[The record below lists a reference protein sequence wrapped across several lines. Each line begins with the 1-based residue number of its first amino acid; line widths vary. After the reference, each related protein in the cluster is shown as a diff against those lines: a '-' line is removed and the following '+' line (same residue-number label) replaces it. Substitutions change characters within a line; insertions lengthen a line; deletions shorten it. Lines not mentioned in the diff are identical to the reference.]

1 MQQFYRAVKG
11 SAAAAAAPPLAT
23 QEEKEYGEE
32 VKSLEEKIAAVQLRH
47 ITKTFGSVVANEDV
61 SLDIYK
67 GEILALLGENG
78 SGKTTLMN
86 MLSGIYYPDS
96 GQIFINGQE
105 ANIRSPKDAFS
116 YGIGMIHQHFKLVDV
131 LSAAEN
137 IVLGLKEP
145 GRLDLDKVA
154 AKVKEI
160 CDAYGFEVDPYQKI
174 YSMSVSQKQTVEIV
188 KVLYRGAD
196 ILILDEPT
204 AVLTPQETEKLFAVL
219 RNMRDAGKA
228 IVIITHKMHEVESLS
243 DRVAVLR
250 HGTYVGDMATKD
262 TNAQEMTNM
271 MVGHAVS
278 LNIERPAPVDP
289 KPRIE
294 VKNLTVRDLDGIVK
308 LDDVSFTANSGEILG
323 IAGISGCG
331 QKELLEAIAGLQ
343 PTMGGSISYVEDDG
357 QREELIGKDPLKIA
371 AMGVSLSFV
380 PEDRLGMGL
389 VGSMDLTDN
398 MMLRS
403 FRKGR
408 SWFAN
413 RKQPRALAEHV
424 VKELDVN
431 TPSIAT
437 PVRRLSGGNVQ
448 KVLVGREI
456 ASAPTVLLT
465 AYAVR
470 GLDINSSYTIY
481 DLINRQKKAGVAVIY
496 VGEDLDVLVELCDR
510 ILVLCGGKVSGIVDG
525 RKANKNDLGMMMTRL
540 GGNANG

>member
-1 MQQFYRAVKG
+1 MME
-11 SAAAAAAPPLAT
+11 T
-23 QEEKEYGEE
+23 
-32 VKSLEEKIAAVQLRH
+32 KIAAVSMRN
-47 ITKTFGSVVANEDV
+47 ISKTFGSVIANEKV

-78 SGKTTLMN
+78 SGKTTLLN
-86 MLSGIYYPDS
+86 MLSGIYFPDE
-96 GQIFINGQE
+96 GQIFINGKE
-105 ANIRSPKDAFS
+105 EVIKSPKDALDL
-116 YGIGMIHQHFKLVDV
+116 GIGMVHQHFKLIDV
-131 LSAAEN
+131 LSATEN
-137 IVLGLKEP
+137 IILGLEGKLNIKEAS
-145 GRLDLDKVA
+145 GKIE
-154 AKVKEI
+154 KI
-160 CDAYGFEVDPYQKI
+160 CKKYGFEVDPRQKV
-174 YSMSVSQKQTVEIV
+174 YDMSVSQKQTVEIV

-204 AVLTPQETEKLFAVL
+204 AVLTPQEAEKLFHVL
-219 RNMRDAGKA
+219 RKMRDDGKA

-250 HGTYVGDMATKD
+250 DGRYIGSMATKD
-262 TNAQEMTNM
+262 TNVTEMTNM
-271 MVGHAVS
+271 MVGHAVT
-278 LNIERPAPVDP
+278 LNIDRPEPVDP

-294 VKNLTVRDLDGIVK
+294 VQGLTVRSEEGIPK
-308 LDDVSFTANSGEILG
+308 LQDVSFTANSGEILG

-343 PTMGGSISYVEDDG
+343 VTESGTISYVEDDG
-357 QREELIGKDPLKIA
+357 TREMLIGKDPLRIA
-371 AMGVSLSFV
+371 EMGVSLSFV

-389 VGSMDLTDN
+389 VGNMDITDN

-403 FRKGR
+403 FRRGP
-408 SWFAN
+408 SPFTN
-413 RKQPRALAEHV
+413 RRYPKKLAEDV
-424 VKELDVN
+424 VNHLGVS
-431 TPSIAT
+431 TPGITT

-481 DLINRQKKAGVAVIY
+481 EQINEQKKKGVAVIF

-510 ILVLCGGKVSGIVDG
+510 ILVLCGGQVSGIVDA
-525 RKANKNDLGMMMTRL
+525 RKTDKNQVGMMMTRV
-540 GGNANG
+540 GGGEKHE